1 MFRRRAL
8 GGYIMSSPGE
18 RFHDGRRAA
27 IGRVLHSAAFSR
39 SDSSRLLLKFIVEK
53 SLSGD
58 LNSIKEYT
66 IATEALGRPP
76 DFNPKADSIV
86 RIQVQRLRKRLEGY
100 YNDEGRAD
108 PVRIVIPP
116 GHYIPEF
123 RTYPEP
129 SPPRKIDEPLVP
141 SSADRPLV
149 ATGREL
155 SPRFLVGLVV
165 VLLGVGVI
173 MGLYLSRAL
182 GLKASAK
189 GSPLP
194 SSLFPLWH
202 VFLPPNDPPLIV
214 YSNAMFLTDD
224 YGNVYRVSLS
234 SAHSLPSGAKI
245 PSLSG
250 LENISPALPRTG
262 NLRYFDL
269 YTGTGEVVAAAKIA
283 RLLGAEKQ
291 DLSAERSGLVSYDN
305 IRGGNVIFLGSSA
318 EDAVLEK
325 LPIDAELVFDLSGE
339 GMVIRDR
346 ASAPGQPGSYRLG
359 RDPKTGEFQT
369 DYALI
374 SLLPSVDPGR
384 YVLVLA
390 GITTLGTQAAA
401 EFATSPAQMATLENM
416 RGGSRGPA
424 GRSPYFQSLL
434 EVQVRNGAIA
444 RISCLLNRELRHK

>member
-1 MFRRRAL
+1 MP
-8 GGYIMSSPGE
+8 SPGE

-27 IGRVLHSAAFSR
+27 IERVLHSVAFSR

-58 LNSIKEYT
+58 LDTIKEYT

-76 DFNPKADSIV
+76 DFDPKADSIV
-86 RIQVQRLRKRLEGY
+86 RIQVQRLRKRLEEY
-100 YNDEGRAD
+100 YSDEGRGD

-123 RTYPEP
+123 RTHPEP
-129 SPPRKIDEPLVP
+129 GPPKKIDEPFLP
-141 SSADRPLV
+141 SSPDRPPI
-149 ATGREL
+149 ASGREL
-155 SPRFLVGLVV
+155 SRRFLIGLGV
-165 VLLGVGVI
+165 VLLGAVVV
-173 MGLYLSRAL
+173 MGLYLSRAS
-182 GLKASAK
+182 GLKASPQA
-189 GSPLP
+189 SPLP
-194 SSLFPLWH
+194 SSLVPLWH

-214 YSNAMFLTDD
+214 YSNATFLTDD
-224 YGNVYRVSLS
+224 YGDVFRVFLR
-234 SAHSLPSGAKI
+234 SARSLPSGAKI

-250 LENISPALPRTG
+250 FENIPPVLPRRG
-262 NLRYFDL
+262 DLRYFDL
-269 YTGTGEVVAAAKIA
+269 YTGTGEVVAAVKIA

-291 DLSAERSGLVSYDN
+291 DLSVERSGLVSYDN

-434 EVQVRNGAIA
+434 EVQIRNGAIA
-444 RISCLLNRELRHK
+444 RISCLLDRELRHK

>member
-1 MFRRRAL
+1 
-8 GGYIMSSPGE
+8 MSSPGE

-27 IGRVLHSAAFSR
+27 IERVLHSAAFSR
-39 SDSSRLLLKFIVEK
+39 SDASRLLLKFIFEK
-53 SLSGD
+53 SLAGD
-58 LNSIKEYT
+58 LDSLKEYT

-76 DFNPKADSIV
+76 DFDPKADSIV
-86 RIQVQRLRKRLEGY
+86 RIQVQRLRKKLEEY
-100 YNDEGRAD
+100 YSDEGRGD
-108 PVRIVIPP
+108 PVRIVIPS

-123 RTYPEP
+123 RTHPEP
-129 SPPRKIDEPLVP
+129 GPPKKIDEPLVP
-141 SSADRPLV
+141 SSPDRSLV
-149 ATGREL
+149 ASSRQL
-155 SPRFLVGLVV
+155 SHRFLIGLVV
-165 VLLGVGVI
+165 ALLGAVVI
-173 MGLYLSRAL
+173 VGLYLSRAV
-182 GLKASAK
+182 GLRASAK
-189 GSPLP
+189 PSPLP
-194 SSLFPLWH
+194 SSLVPLWQ
-202 VFLPPNDPPLIV
+202 VFVPPNAPPLIV

-224 YGNVYRVSLS
+224 YGDVYRVSLS
-234 SAHSLPSGAKI
+234 SAHPLPSGAKI

-250 LENISPALPRTG
+250 LENIPPTLPRTA

-269 YTGTGEVVAAAKIA
+269 YTGTGEVVAAVKVA
-283 RLLGAEKQ
+283 RLLSAEKQ
-291 DLSAERSGLVSYDN
+291 DFSVERSGLVSYDN
-305 IRGGNVIFLGSSA
+305 VRGGNVIFLGGSA

-339 GMVIRDR
+339 DAVIRDR
-346 ASAPGQPGSYRLG
+346 SAAPGQPYSYRLD
-359 RDPKTGEFQT
+359 RDQKTGEYQT
-369 DYALI
+369 DHALI

-444 RISCLLNRELRHK
+444 RISCLLVRELRHK

>member
-1 MFRRRAL
+1 MT
-8 GGYIMSSPGE
+8 GPGE

-27 IGRVLHSAAFSR
+27 IERVLHSAAFSR

-58 LNSIKEYT
+58 FDSLKEYT
-66 IATEALGRPP
+66 IATEALGRAP
-76 DFNPKADSIV
+76 DFDPKADSIV
-86 RIQVQRLRKRLEGY
+86 RIQVQRLRKRLEEY
-100 YNDEGRAD
+100 YSDEGRDD
-108 PVRIVIPP
+108 PVRIVIPS

-129 SPPRKIDEPLVP
+129 GPPKKIDEPLVP
-141 SSADRPLV
+141 PSPDRPLV

-155 SPRFLVGLVV
+155 SHRSLIAVVV
-165 VLLGVGVI
+165 VLVGAVVI
-173 MGLYLSRAL
+173 VGLYLSRAF

-189 GSPLP
+189 PSSLP
-194 SSLFPLWH
+194 SSLVPLWQ
-202 VFLPPNDPPLIV
+202 VFVPPNAPPLIV
-214 YSNAMFLTDD
+214 YSNATFLTDD
-224 YGNVYRVSLS
+224 YGDVYRVFLS
-234 SAHSLPSGAKI
+234 SAHPLPSGAKI

-250 LENISPALPRTG
+250 LENIPPVLPRTAD
-262 NLRYFDL
+262 LRYFDL
-269 YTGTGEVVAAAKIA
+269 YTGTGEVVAAVKIA

-291 DLSAERSGLVSYDN
+291 DVSVERSGLVSYDN
-305 IRGGNVIFLGSSA
+305 IRAGNVIFLGSSA

-325 LPIDAELVFDLSGE
+325 LPIDAELVFDLSQGA
-339 GMVIRDR
+339 VIRDR
-346 ASAPGQPGSYRLG
+346 GSGPGPPHSYQLG
-359 RDPKTGEFQT
+359 RDQKTGEYQT

-416 RGGSRGPA
+416 RGASRGPA

-434 EVQVRNGAIA
+434 EVQIRNGAIA
-444 RISCLLNRELRHK
+444 RISCLLVPELRHK

>member
-1 MFRRRAL
+1 MP
-8 GGYIMSSPGE
+8 SPGE
-18 RFHDGRRAA
+18 GLHDGRRAA
-27 IGRVLHSAAFSR
+27 IEKVLHSVAFSR

-53 SLSGD
+53 SLSGNLD
-58 LNSIKEYT
+58 SIKEYT

-76 DFNPKADSIV
+76 DFDPKADSIV
-86 RIQVQRLRKRLEGY
+86 RIQVQRLRKKLEEY
-100 YNDEGRAD
+100 YSDEGGED
-108 PVRIVIPP
+108 PIRIVIPS

-123 RTYPEP
+123 RTHPEP
-129 SPPRKIDEPLVP
+129 SPPKKDDDLVVP
-141 SSADRPLV
+141 SPPDRP
-149 ATGREL
+149 AAGRML
-155 SPRFLVGLVV
+155 SHRFLVGVV
-165 VLLGVGVI
+165 VGLVGALAI
-173 MGLYLSRAL
+173 IGLYLSR
-182 GLKASAK
+182 GSGPKASALA
-189 GSPLP
+189 SSLP
-194 SSLFPLWH
+194 SSLVPLWG
-202 VFLPPNDPPLIV
+202 VFAPPNAPPLIV

-224 YGNVYRVSLS
+224 YGDVYRVLVS
-234 SAHSLPSGAKI
+234 SNHPLPIGAKV

-250 LENISPALPRTG
+250 LEYVSPALPKRG

-269 YTGTGEVVAAAKIA
+269 YTGTGEVVAAVKIA
-283 RLLGAEKQ
+283 RLLSAQNQ
-291 DLSAERSGLVSYDN
+291 DVSVERSGLVSYDN

-339 GMVIRDR
+339 DAVIRDR
-346 ASAPGQPGSYRLG
+346 PATPGQPHSYRLV
-359 RDPKTGEFQT
+359 RDPKTGEYRT

-416 RGGSRGPA
+416 RGAAHGPA

-434 EVQVRNGAIA
+434 EVQIRDGAIA
-444 RISCLLNRELRHK
+444 RISCLLVRDLRHK

>member
-1 MFRRRAL
+1 
-8 GGYIMSSPGE
+8 MSSPGE
-18 RFHDGRRAA
+18 RLHDGRRAA

-58 LNSIKEYT
+58 LDSLKEYT

-76 DFNPKADSIV
+76 DFDPKADSIV
-86 RIQVQRLRKRLEGY
+86 RIQVQRLRKRLEEY
-100 YNDEGRAD
+100 YSGEGRED
-108 PVRIVIPP
+108 PVRIVIPS

-123 RTYPEP
+123 RTHPEP
-129 SPPRKIDEPLVP
+129 SPPKKIDEPLVP
-141 SSADRPLV
+141 FSPDRPGV

-155 SPRFLVGLVV
+155 SYRFLIGLVI
-165 VLLGVGVI
+165 VLLSAVVI
-173 MGLYLSRAL
+173 MGFYLSRAL
-182 GLKASAK
+182 GPKSAAK

-194 SSLFPLWH
+194 TSLVPLWH
-202 VFLPPNDPPLIV
+202 VFVPPNDPPLIV

-224 YGNVYRVSLS
+224 YGDVYRVSLS
-234 SAHSLPSGAKI
+234 SARPLPSGAKI
-245 PSLSG
+245 PTLSG
-250 LENISPALPRTG
+250 LENIPPVLPKTG

-269 YTGTGEVVAAAKIA
+269 YTGTGEVVAAGKIA

-291 DLSAERSGLVSYDN
+291 DFSVERSGLVSYDN
-305 IRGGNVIFLGSSA
+305 IRSGNVIFLGSSA

-325 LPIDAELVFDLSGE
+325 LPIDAEFVFDLSGE
-339 GMVIRDR
+339 DAVIRDR
-346 ASAPGQPGSYRLG
+346 APAPGQPRSYELG
-359 RDPKTGEFQT
+359 RDPKTGEYQT

-416 RGGSRGPA
+416 RAASHGPA

-434 EVQVRNGAIA
+434 EVQIRNGAIA
-444 RISCLLNRELRHK
+444 RIRCLLVRELRHK

>member
-1 MFRRRAL
+1 
-8 GGYIMSSPGE
+8 MSSPGE

-27 IGRVLHSAAFSR
+27 IERVLHSATFSR
-39 SDSSRLLLKFIVEK
+39 SDSSRQLLKFIVEK
-53 SLSGD
+53 SLAGD
-58 LNSIKEYT
+58 LDSIKEYT

-76 DFNPKADSIV
+76 DFDPKADSIV
-86 RIQVQRLRKRLEGY
+86 RIQVQRLRKRLEEY
-100 YNDEGRAD
+100 YSDEGRRD
-108 PVRIVIPP
+108 PIRIVIPS

-129 SPPRKIDEPLVP
+129 SPPKKLDEPLVP
-141 SSADRPLV
+141 SSPERPLV
-149 ATGREL
+149 PATREI
-155 SPRFLVGLVV
+155 SHRFLLGLVV
-165 VLLGVGVI
+165 VLLGAVVI

-189 GSPLP
+189 PSTLL
-194 SSLFPLWH
+194 SSLVPLWQ
-202 VFLPPNDPPLIV
+202 VFLPPSAPPLIV
-214 YSNAMFLTDD
+214 YSNATFLTDD
-224 YGNVYRVSLS
+224 YGDVYRVSFS
-234 SAHSLPSGAKI
+234 SAHPLPSGAKI

-250 LENISPALPRTG
+250 LENVPPVLPRTG

-269 YTGTGEVVAAAKIA
+269 YTGTGEVVAAGKIA

-291 DLSAERSGLVSYDN
+291 DFSVERSGLVSYDN

-325 LPIDAELVFDLSGE
+325 LPIDAEFVFDLSGE
-339 GMVIRDR
+339 DAVIRDR
-346 ASAPGQPGSYRLG
+346 APAPGQPRSYQLG
-359 RDPKTGEFQT
+359 RDPKTGEYQT

-374 SLLPSVDPGR
+374 GLLPSVDPGR

-401 EFATSPAQMATLENM
+401 EFATSPAQMTTLENM
-416 RGGSRGPA
+416 RSASHGPA

-434 EVQVRNGAIA
+434 EVQIRNGAIA
-444 RISCLLNRELRHK
+444 RISCLLVRELRHK

>member
-1 MFRRRAL
+1 
-8 GGYIMSSPGE
+8 
-18 RFHDGRRAA
+18 
-27 IGRVLHSAAFSR
+27 
-39 SDSSRLLLKFIVEK
+39 
-53 SLSGD
+53 
-58 LNSIKEYT
+58 
-66 IATEALGRPP
+66 
-76 DFNPKADSIV
+76 
-86 RIQVQRLRKRLEGY
+86 
-100 YNDEGRAD
+100 
-108 PVRIVIPP
+108 
-116 GHYIPEF
+116 
-123 RTYPEP
+123 
-129 SPPRKIDEPLVP
+129 
-141 SSADRPLV
+141 
-149 ATGREL
+149 
-155 SPRFLVGLVV
+155 
-165 VLLGVGVI
+165 
-173 MGLYLSRAL
+173 
-182 GLKASAK
+182 
-189 GSPLP
+189 
-194 SSLFPLWH
+194 
-202 VFLPPNDPPLIV
+202 
-214 YSNAMFLTDD
+214 
-224 YGNVYRVSLS
+224 
-234 SAHSLPSGAKI
+234 LPSGAKV

-250 LENISPALPRTG
+250 LENISPVLARTP

-283 RLLGAEKQ
+283 RLLGEEKQ
-291 DLSAERSGLVSYDN
+291 DLSVERSGLVSYDN

-434 EVQVRNGAIA
+434 EVQIRNGAIA